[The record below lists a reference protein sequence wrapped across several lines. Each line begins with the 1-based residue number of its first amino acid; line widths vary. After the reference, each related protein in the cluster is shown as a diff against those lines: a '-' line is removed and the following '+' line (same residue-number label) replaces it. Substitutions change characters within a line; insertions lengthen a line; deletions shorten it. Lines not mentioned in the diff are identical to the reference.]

1 MNENKVVIKFKFS
14 PNIPLFNTIDYETT
28 IKPNFP
34 IATRNTV
41 YDPKTGEITFTFTYD
56 EPLNT
61 KDDMSVS
68 FVPPSQNVNFYYTPK
83 SILSLPYTTNNNLAL
98 KTYSPKVYEMQ
109 GILNFL
115 IYALMGLSLLGFL
128 FALIFSSKLMG
139 VEMMM
144 VVQIAFVGLITIDK
158 L

>member
-1 MNENKVVIKFKFS
+1 
-14 PNIPLFNTIDYETT
+14 
-28 IKPNFP
+28 
-34 IATRNTV
+34 
-41 YDPKTGEITFTFTYD
+41 
-56 EPLNT
+56 
-61 KDDMSVS
+61 MSVS
-68 FVPPSQNVNFYYTPK
+68 FVQPSQNLNFYYTPK